1 MNINTI
7 LRRGSIAIVATLAGT
22 LAVAQADAQPRND
35 LTVFAPTAPDDTLVS
50 TVSYADL
57 NLARVEGQAALE
69 QRVRAAVRHVCPES
83 RARDFAMAAFAERCA
98 AAAWEGARPQMAAA
112 IAQAGSGYAMRGTI
126 SVAARP

>member
-7 LRRGSIAIVATLAGT
+7 LRRGSIAVVATLAGT

-35 LTVFAPTAPDDTLVS
+35 LTVFAPATPEDLIVA

-57 NLARVEGQAALE
+57 NLARSEGQAVLE
-69 QRVRAAVRHVCPES
+69 QRVRGAVRRVCPVRS
-83 RARDFAMAAFAERCA
+83 RDLSIAAFGDRCIV
-98 AAAWEGARPQMAAA
+98 AAWEGARPQMAAA
-112 IAQAGSGYAMRGTI
+112 IAQAGSGYAMRDTI